1 MLGQALCSTC
11 GEVVNKSPWT
21 WVAERSL
28 LSLCLG
34 IAPPDLGGVL
44 FIAFFKAGLLF

>member
-1 MLGQALCSTC
+1 MIGLALCSTC

-34 IAPPDLGGVL
+34 IPSPNLGGVL
-44 FIAFFKAGLLF
+44 FMAFFKAGLLF